1 LIAKRWGIPNA
12 DKLTK
17 ATIQNRLYNLVMKA
31 EENKEERG
39 VEAFLRDIKTSND
52 SDKLKVSAT
61 VRDAIDKGVL
71 IFDALDKSWK
81 INYGDGTYRDVVS
94 VSIPD
99 MPQKEEVLILCLQDD
114 NHMYTQLTKAMGRDD
129 KVVTETI
136 DIDKLRS
143 TDDMSVL
150 RNYARS
156 LDISSFQKSRE
167 VIRQEI
173 LAKVLAK
180 QDA

>member
-1 LIAKRWGIPNA
+1 
-12 DKLTK
+12 
-17 ATIQNRLYNLVMKA
+17 
-31 EENKEERG
+31 
-39 VEAFLRDIKTSND
+39 
-52 SDKLKVSAT
+52 
-61 VRDAIDKGVL
+61 
-71 IFDALDKSWK
+71 
-81 INYGDGTYRDVVS
+81 
-94 VSIPD
+94 
-99 MPQKEEVLILCLQDD
+99 
-114 NHMYTQLTKAMGRDD
+114 MYTQLTKAMGRDD